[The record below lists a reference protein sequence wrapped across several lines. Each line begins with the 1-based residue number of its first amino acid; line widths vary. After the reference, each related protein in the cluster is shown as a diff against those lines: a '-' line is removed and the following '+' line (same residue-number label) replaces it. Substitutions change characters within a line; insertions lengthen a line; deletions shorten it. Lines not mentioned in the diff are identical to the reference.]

1 MIKLC
6 APLNKYICCSKCT
19 YVYAFQQMLLSK
31 MTQQCIKTIF
41 VHNNLISSFFSVEI
55 KLVIL
60 LVLLYICTSSLFQ
73 VGPSALLYIT

>member
-19 YVYAFQQMLLSK
+19 YVYAFQQRLLSK
-31 MTQQCIKTIF
+31 MTYQCIKTIF
-41 VHNNLISSFFSVEI
+41 VHNDLISLINFFSIEI

-60 LVLLYICTSSLFQ
+60 LVLLKQIMNIVHLH
-73 VGPSALLYIT
+73 